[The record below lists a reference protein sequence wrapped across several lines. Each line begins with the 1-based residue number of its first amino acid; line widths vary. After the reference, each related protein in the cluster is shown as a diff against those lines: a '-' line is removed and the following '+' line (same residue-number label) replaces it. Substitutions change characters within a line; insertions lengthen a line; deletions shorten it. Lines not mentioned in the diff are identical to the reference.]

1 MLKKI
6 MVLLALIFIL
16 AIMLHG
22 CGGDT
27 SAESGPPRF
36 DSSSKAAIHSSVQK
50 VRDSLSPHDAMV
62 LREDFEL
69 LARYF
74 NSPKNQLSF
83 TLDEW
88 INGKTAAETHLL
100 ALRVRAGGFR

>member
-1 MLKKI
+1 MLKKTLA
-6 MVLLALIFIL
+6 LLALTFIL
-16 AIMLHG
+16 AIILRG
-22 CGGDT
+22 CGGDS

-36 DSSSKAAIHSSVQK
+36 DSSCKAAIDASVQK

-62 LREDFEL
+62 LREDFQL

-74 NSPKNQLSF
+74 KSSKNSLGS

-88 INGKTAAETHLL
+88 INGKTAEETHLL